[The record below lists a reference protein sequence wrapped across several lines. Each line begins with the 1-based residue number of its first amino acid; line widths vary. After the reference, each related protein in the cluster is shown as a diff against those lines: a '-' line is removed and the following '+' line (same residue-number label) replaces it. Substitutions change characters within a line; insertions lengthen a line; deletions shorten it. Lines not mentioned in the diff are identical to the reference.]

1 MSQDSDPAEPV
12 PPEEGS
18 PPPPRPPSG
27 RRNVLIV
34 GVAAAA
40 AAAVVAVVLVTVQ
53 PTGQPQRSTGQPQ
66 RSTGLAAAGRPRRYT
81 SLPAPCALVPAAMV
95 AGYVPGAVG
104 AGQGPST
111 SGTTETAAC
120 TWSGLADGEVR
131 ILTAQV
137 SLYGSATAITDAQNA
152 FNAAIPEPRCNCD
165 YDLHIPGL
173 GDEVREKWTA
183 QGPSLPKRSVTVSA
197 QTSASAVLEARA
209 GNADVLVSS
218 DITPYRVGET
228 VSIRTAAG
236 EITVLAAAAH
246 EILNA
251 LAHPGAVPAAPPVVT
266 PQYATPADPCGV
278 VRTGT
283 LTKYLP
289 LPLSTTSKS
298 LDESGFRYSF
308 CIWGSI
314 YSGTQIT
321 VSAEI
326 YKSVLGAGGAEQ
338 AFPGLAQT
346 VGQNTKGY
354 GSDTITNATQV
365 VTGIGNQALAIFQT
379 SILVA
384 NGFTTYNSILVIWS
398 GNANLLIQFNY
409 PQGLPGSTPPPPR
422 AAQVSALVTVA
433 RDALA
438 ALPRS

>member
-1 MSQDSDPAEPV
+1 MSQDTDPAEPV

-18 PPPPRPPSG
+18 PPPPPRPPSG

-40 AAAVVAVVLVTVQ
+40 AAAVVAVVLVAVQ

-81 SLPAPCALVPAAMV
+81 SLPAPCALVPAATV
-95 AGYVPGAVG
+95 AGYVPGAVA

-111 SGTTETAAC
+111 SGTTETATC

-131 ILTAQV
+131 ILFARV
-137 SLYGSATAITDAQNA
+137 SLYRSAAGITDAQNA
-152 FNAAIPEPRCNCD
+152 FNTTIPVPRCCH
-165 YDLHIPGL
+165 LHVPGL
-173 GDEVREKWTA
+173 GDEVRENWTA
-183 QGPSLPKRSVTVSA
+183 TSSIPTNRSVTVSA
-197 QTSASAVLEARA
+197 QTSASAALEARA
-209 GNADVLVSS
+209 GNADILVSS
-218 DITPYRVGET
+218 YVTPYQVGEA

-236 EITVLAAAAH
+236 EITVLSAAAH

-251 LAHPGAVPAAPPVVT
+251 LAHPRTVPAAPTVVT
-266 PQYATPADPCGV
+266 PQYATPADPCGL

-289 LPLSTTSKS
+289 LPLNTTSKS
-298 LDESGFRYSF
+298 QDGPGYRYSL
-308 CIWGSI
+308 CVWGSV
-314 YSGTQIT
+314 YSSTQIT
-321 VSAEI
+321 VSAEF
-326 YKSVLGAGGAEQ
+326 YKSAGGVGGAEVTFP
-338 AFPGLAQT
+338 AFART
-346 VGQNTKGY
+346 VAENTKGY
-354 GSDTITNATQV
+354 GTDTTTDATQV
-365 VTGIGNQALAIFQT
+365 VTGTGNQALAIFQT

-384 NGFTTYNSILVIWS
+384 NGFTTYRSILVIWS
-398 GNANLLIQFNY
+398 GNANLEIQFNY
-409 PQGLPGSTPPPPR
+409 AQGVPGSTPPPPR